1 MTGVSSIDRMPQE
14 IRDLIKQ
21 CFEQGWTVTDVAD
34 HLKAMGVDVS
44 RSAVGRKRKEW
55 GEIVSKVAE
64 SRTYAEIMIRSFRD
78 APASEVA
85 QANVEM
91 LQSLLFSYLRNKMQG
106 DKITLKPA
114 EFMLLAKTSNS
125 LGGAR
130 KTEVETT
137 MAAMK
142 AATAMETESA
152 QGDGGRDTIEIEFVD
167 PPPYDREPVQEK
179 AETLGELV
187 DKKKQKKGKSA
198 ENAPTDACNDAGAQ

>member
-167 PPPYDREPVQEK
+167 PPPYDPAAERQEIALK
-179 AETLGELV
+179 KLEAES
-187 DKKKQKKGKSA
+187 KKSETA
-198 ENAPTDACNDAGAQ
+198 ENAPTGACNDAGAQ